1 MEKQRRRERRN
12 QHAREVEASQEGL
25 RKSIAETQ
33 RLVSQSEEMLRR
45 HRKEVED
52 DEEAPPEADQGSGMQ
67 TD

>member
-52 DEEAPPEADQGSGMQ
+52 DEDAPPEAGKRDGNP
-67 TD
+67 T

>member
-25 RKSIAETQ
+25 RKSISETQ

-52 DEEAPPEADQGSGMQ
+52 DEEAPSEAGKRDGNP
-67 TD
+67 T

>member
-1 MEKQRRRERRN
+1 MEKQRRRDRRN

-25 RKSIAETQ
+25 RKSIAETE

-52 DEEAPPEADQGSGMQ
+52 DEEAPPEAAKRDGNP
-67 TD
+67 T